1 MFVGTMT
8 RVRVQCKASHDLHN
22 GARKGLPMAN
32 VTEQRETG
40 PLKGLKVIDLSHV
53 MAGPTFAGL
62 VGDMGA
68 DVVKVEKIPGGDDAR
83 RMVPPTIADESAAF
97 LIMNRNKRGIALN
110 LKTEAG
116 RGVLSRLLKDADV
129 LIENYRL
136 GTMEKMGF
144 GYSALRA
151 LNPKL
156 IYCSI
161 SGFGRTGPYADRGGF
176 DLVAQGMSG
185 LMSITGERPGCPP
198 MKAGAPVT
206 DITAGILA
214 CVGVLAALHS
224 RASTAQGQMVDTS
237 LFEAGIA
244 HTYWH
249 SAICLATGQS
259 PGPMGTAHPL
269 NAPYQAFPASDGW
282 ITVGAAN
289 QENWLRLLEALGA
302 PELGDDP
309 RFANN
314 AERMRNLSVLTAA
327 LTPLFQHRS
336 LAEWLRRLEDSGVPA
351 GPGLDIAQMHADPHA
366 IAREMIVET
375 THPTAGK
382 VKAIGLPIKFSDTP
396 GGVRKAAPL
405 LGQHTLEVLR
415 EHGFSDAEIE
425 QMAAQGAVHLPVS
438 AKKGAT
444 R

>member
-1 MFVGTMT
+1 MEN
-8 RVRVQCKASHDLHN
+8 A
-22 GARKGLPMAN
+22 AKGKTP
-32 VTEQRETG
+32 G
-40 PLKGLKVIDLSHV
+40 PLEGLKVIDLSHI
-53 MAGPTFAGL
+53 MAGPACSML
-62 VGDMGA
+62 LADMGA

-83 RMVPPTIADESAAF
+83 RMVPPTVADESAAF

-110 LKTEAG
+110 LKTEEG

-129 LIENYRL
+129 LIENYRR
-136 GTMEKMGF
+136 GTMEKMGL
-144 GYSALRA
+144 GYDVLRA

-176 DLVAQGMSG
+176 DLVAQGMTG
-185 LMSITGERPGCPP
+185 LMSITGEREGCPP

-214 CVGVLAALHS
+214 CVGVLAALHARGS
-224 RASTAQGQMVDTS
+224 SGQGQMVDTS
-237 LFEAGIA
+237 LFEAGIT

-249 SAICLATGQS
+249 SAICFATGQA

-289 QENWLRLLEALGA
+289 QENWLRLLEALQA
-302 PELGDDP
+302 PELRDDP
-309 RFANN
+309 RFVNN
-314 AERMRNLSVLTAA
+314 AQRMRNLSA
-327 LTPLFQHRS
+327 LTETLSPLFQRRS
-336 LAEWLRRLEDSGVPA
+336 VAEWLRRLENSGVPA
-351 GPGLDIAQMHADPHA
+351 GPVLDIAQMHADPQA
-366 IAREMIVET
+366 LAREMIVET

-396 GGVRKAAPL
+396 GGVRRAAPL
-405 LGQHTLEVLR
+405 LGQHTREVLR
-415 EHGFSDAEIE
+415 EHGFSDAEME
-425 QMAAQGAVHLPVS
+425 QLAAQGVIQIPAS
-438 AKKGAT
+438 TKKGTAS
-444 R
+444 

>member
-1 MFVGTMT
+1 ME
-8 RVRVQCKASHDLHN
+8 
-22 GARKGLPMAN
+22 N
-32 VTEQRETG
+32 VTKGKKTG
-40 PLKGLKVIDLSHV
+40 PLAGLKVIDLSHI
-53 MAGPTFAGL
+53 MAGPACSML
-62 VGDMGA
+62 LADMGA
-68 DVVKVEKIPGGDDAR
+68 DVIKVEKMPGGDDAR
-83 RMVPPTIADESAAF
+83 RMVPPTVADESAAF

-110 LKTEAG
+110 LKTEEG
-116 RGVLSRLLKDADV
+116 RAVLSRLLKDADV
-129 LIENYRL
+129 LIENYRR

-144 GYSALRA
+144 GYDELHE

-176 DLVAQGMSG
+176 DLVAQGMTG

-198 MKAGAPVT
+198 MKVGPPVT

-214 CVGVLAALHS
+214 CVGVLAALHARES
-224 RASTAQGQMVDTS
+224 SGQGQMVDTS
-237 LFEAGIA
+237 LFEAGIT

-249 SAICLATGQS
+249 SAICFATGRA

-302 PELGDDP
+302 PELRDDP
-309 RFANN
+309 RFVNN
-314 AERMRNLSVLTAA
+314 AGRMRNLSALTEA
-327 LTPLFQHRS
+327 LTPLFQRRTV
-336 LAEWLRRLEDSGVPA
+336 AEWLRRLEESGVPA
-351 GPGLDIAQMHADPHA
+351 GPVLDIAQMHADPQA
-366 IAREMIVET
+366 LAREMIVET

-405 LGQHTLEVLR
+405 FGEHTREVLR
-415 EHGFSDAEIE
+415 EHGFSDAEIDR
-425 QMAAQGAVHLPVS
+425 MAEQGAIQMPAS
-438 AKKGAT
+438 TKKGAT